1 MGLDLVVMNDKFDT
15 DPLQP
20 LDSDDFLPPISR
32 WTKLS
37 GMFLVGTFGAAIA
50 LSGLIQY
57 KTTVD
62 ASGMVRPSQELQV
75 VEAATSGKLKG
86 IFVNENQT
94 VKAGDAIA
102 RIDDIPLKSRKS
114 QLQTRIEQL
123 QSQQAELQSQIY
135 RSNRRTPP
143 QGMEINEQNFPSQG
157 PQIQQYK
164 QIGQTLDSARQEFTQ
179 LNQALENSVIRTPVA
194 GTILNLE
201 ARNIGQQIRPGE
213 RIAQIVPSGTPM
225 VVKANVPVDA
235 YGQVE
240 VGQSVQLRVS
250 AYPYPDY
257 GTLQGKVSAI
267 APDTVT
273 PQKENND
280 TNVPAVYYEVTIQ
293 PEKTYLTKRD
303 RPYYIQPGMGVTAK
317 IISRE
322 ETLLTFLLR
331 KARLLADV

>member
-1 MGLDLVVMNDKFDT
+1 MNDKFDT
-15 DPLQP
+15 DPLDP

-37 GMFLVGTFGAAIA
+37 GIFLVGTFGAAIA

-62 ASGMVRPSQELQV
+62 ASGMVRPSQELQL
-75 VEAATSGKLKG
+75 VEASTQGKLKS
-86 IFVNENQT
+86 IDVSENQT

-102 RIDDIPLKSRKS
+102 RIDDTPLKSRKS

-123 QSQQAELQSQIY
+123 QSQQAQLQNQIY
-135 RSNRRTPP
+135 RSNRRTR
-143 QGMEINEQNFPSQG
+143 QGTEINEQNFPNQE
-157 PQIQQYK
+157 PQIRQYK
-164 QIGQTLDSARQEFTQ
+164 QIAQTLDSARQEFTQ
-179 LNQALENSVIRTPVA
+179 LNQAIDSSVIRTPVA

-213 RIAQIVPSGTPM
+213 RIAQIVPSGIPI
-225 VVKANVPVDA
+225 VIKANVPVDA

-280 TNVPAVYYEVTIQ
+280 TNFPAAYYEVTIQ

-322 ETLLTFLLR
+322 ETVLTFLLR
-331 KARLLADV
+331 KARLFTDL